1 MGIRIDPRWL
11 PPWADYGARVCVLAA
26 VYAVTAALSVKL
38 VDSDVAPVWPCAGI
52 GLAALITWGRR
63 LWPGVGLGAALGY
76 AALGESFVTTAAMA
90 TGQTLEALAAAWLMH
105 RFVHFRNEFHRGV
118 DVFKFVVVAAAAGVI
133 AATIG
138 VASHVLDG
146 SPEAADPLGMWR
158 IWWQR
163 DAAGMLAFAPLF
175 LLWMRATPR
184 DHPAVGP
191 VERTLFCLSVLGAS
205 LLAFETQFSGQVG
218 QSLLYLL
225 LPVIVWG
232 GLRFTQRG
240 VATAVAVIGAVAVWE
255 TLEGTQGPFVVDT
268 LSDSLL
274 LMQTF
279 ISTMLI
285 MGLTLAAF
293 IADRRRAFENL
304 KKLRDE
310 LADRVRQRTAELE
323 KANETLRLQI
333 VQRKSAETALQAAH
347 QRLQEVSKHL
357 VQSSEAKRHEI
368 AHELNEE
375 LGQVLAGV
383 GMRLGAL
390 QASTPSNALAPTLDE
405 MERLVR
411 GVINRIQRLARSLA
425 PSEIK
430 HLGLAAATEA
440 YLTETSRAAG
450 VVPHFTAEP
459 MASRPPWDIEMACF
473 RILEEALSNVLAHAG
488 ARNVWVS
495 LKQDQDGLHLCIRDD
510 GEGFDV
516 AAVRRSVEIGE
527 GLGLALMEQRAALC
541 GGGLEIVS
549 APGKGTELHARLATA
564 GITSGPVPG

>member
-450 VVPHFTAEP
+450 V
-459 MASRPPWDIEMACF
+459 
-473 RILEEALSNVLAHAG
+473 
-488 ARNVWVS
+488 
-495 LKQDQDGLHLCIRDD
+495 
-510 GEGFDV
+510 
-516 AAVRRSVEIGE
+516 
-527 GLGLALMEQRAALC
+527 
-541 GGGLEIVS
+541 
-549 APGKGTELHARLATA
+549 
-564 GITSGPVPG
+564 